1 MSDGVTI
8 TFEMNLKP
16 GLGDVVAAR
25 TPAMIEETAQRPG
38 YRDIRVV
45 RHKDNPDRILLIE
58 TWDSEAHYRDY
69 LAWRASRGETMDQI
83 FVSPP
88 TIEVW
93 PTTVVR
99 R

>member
-8 TFEMNLKP
+8 TFEMILKP
-16 GLGDVVAAR
+16 GMGDVVVER
-25 TPAMIEETAQRPG
+25 LPAMLDETEQRPG

-58 TWDSEAHYRDY
+58 TWDSEGHYRDY
-69 LAWRASRGETMDQI
+69 LAWRASRGETMEAI
-83 FVSPP
+83 LEAPP
-88 TIEVW
+88 VMNVW
-93 PTTVVR
+93 PTMVVR